1 MPMIKLP
8 VALHLLCAS
17 ALLVAG
23 PALAVDSDGD
33 GVDDALDNCP
43 LVWNQSQADMDN
55 DGAGDAC
62 DNCPT
67 ITNVDQADTD
77 NDGVGDACETVST
90 QLLRWGGLKAWYR

>member
-1 MPMIKLP
+1 MPLARRSTLLP
-8 VALHLLCAS
+8 LLFGAILLAAS
-17 ALLVAG
+17 

-33 GVDDALDNCP
+33 GVDDAVDNCP

-67 ITNVDQADTD
+67 ITNVDQADS
-77 NDGVGDACETVST
+77 NNNGIGDACEAVST
-90 QLLRWGGLKAWYR
+90 ELLRWGGLKAWYR